1 MEVTTKADNTNK
13 KKIVKKIIALITALT
28 IMALPVI
35 IVNCIRSA
43 SRVYDKKQSVII
55 EDCVVMAVVETP
67 KETLLAVSLPQTW
80 DNYAPD
86 LNLRVVLAYEKGEK
100 EKHDVAKGDVVTCG
114 FPKNMKGYVIWE

>member
-35 IVNCIRSA
+35 IVNCIRSD

-67 KETLLAVSLPQTW
+67 KETLLAVRLPQTW

-86 LNLRVVLAYEKGEK
+86 LNLRVVLAYEKEEK